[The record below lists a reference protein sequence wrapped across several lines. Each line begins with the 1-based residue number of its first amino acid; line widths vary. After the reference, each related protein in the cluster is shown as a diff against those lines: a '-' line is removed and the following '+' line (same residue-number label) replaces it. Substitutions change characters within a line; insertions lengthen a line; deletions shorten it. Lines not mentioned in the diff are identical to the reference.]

1 MSSEELIYLYDDEES
16 TRTRY
21 VSFVGET
28 SRFDLGITTTERF
41 YGKLLVFNIQ
51 SNRFAIIGQDDL
63 NEPGYLE
70 HIYGISEEEAQE
82 LKDFLSTL
90 F

>member
-21 VSFVGET
+21 VSFVGES

-70 HIYGISEEEAQE
+70 HIYGISEEDAQE
-82 LKDFLSTL
+82 LNDFLSTL

>member
-1 MSSEELIYLYDDEES
+1 MSSEELIYLYDDEEN

-70 HIYGISEEEAQE
+70 HIYGISEEEAEE
-82 LKDFLSTL
+82 LQNFLSTL